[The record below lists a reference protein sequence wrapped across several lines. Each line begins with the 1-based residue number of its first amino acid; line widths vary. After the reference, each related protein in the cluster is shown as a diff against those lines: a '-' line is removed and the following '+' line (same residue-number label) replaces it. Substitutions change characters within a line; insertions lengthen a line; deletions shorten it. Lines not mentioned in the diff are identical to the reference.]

1 MFTNS
6 SSPNGSTPPRG
17 TGRFRS
23 RRTLNFW
30 KIPCTFDFI
39 KSKSKET
46 FKRIVKKQVKI
57 FALKMLKSKQ
67 QKHSKMANV
76 SYKTLKMQSYFTSM
90 LKTEEKRTI
99 LRLRVRMERFGEN
112 FRGGASSIICPL
124 CFSHL
129 DNQELSFQ
137 CPVIKKEIEIEGNY
151 SEIYKEDIETKLI
164 QTILKIR
171 NFRKLKLESE

>member
-1 MFTNS
+1 
-6 SSPNGSTPPRG
+6 
-17 TGRFRS
+17 
-23 RRTLNFW
+23 
-30 KIPCTFDFI
+30 
-39 KSKSKET
+39 
-46 FKRIVKKQVKI
+46 
-57 FALKMLKSKQ
+57 
-67 QKHSKMANV
+67 MANV

-99 LRLRVRMERFGEN
+99 FRFRVRMERFGEN

-137 CPVIKKEIEIEGNY
+137 CPVIKKEIEIEGNI
-151 SEIYKEDIETKLI
+151 SEMFKEDIETKAI